1 MSFCHFSH
9 LKAIYPYLKMIKKK
23 NAIYQFGNYPASKI
37 KKFTV
42 VCQMFFRN
50 VKSSFSVKT
59 LPIYIYIYI
68 YDSTKLISNLNDLL
82 KLLGLIYS

>member
-23 NAIYQFGNYPASKI
+23 NAIYQFGNYPASKK

-50 VKSSFSVKT
+50 VKSSFSVK
-59 LPIYIYIYI
+59 

>member
-9 LKAIYPYLKMIKKK
+9 LKAIYPYLKMIKK
-23 NAIYQFGNYPASKI
+23 NAIYQFGNYPASKK

-59 LPIYIYIYI
+59 LPIYIYMIVQ
-68 YDSTKLISNLNDLL
+68 N
-82 KLLGLIYS
+82 

>member
-1 MSFCHFSH
+1 MLFIN
-9 LKAIYPYLKMIKKK
+9 LVITQLQKK
-23 NAIYQFGNYPASKI
+23 

-59 LPIYIYIYI
+59 LPIYIY
-68 YDSTKLISNLNDLL
+68 DSTKLISNLNDLL